1 MRVINIELYG
11 KLSIEVI
18 QKIITKGTET
28 GFRYFEKQDGEW
40 YQVFKE
46 LSINETL
53 QLLTSFSIL
62 HTADKL
68 IYVKSEDD
76 YFFIKFLK
84 TEDDFFSI
92 KLFGSF
98 FPWQKNFMHSQSGY
112 QIDYA
117 RYIEIIMRLCD
128 GFQLKDVCIQ

>member
-1 MRVINIELYG
+1 MRVINIEFYG

-18 QKIITKGTET
+18 EKIITKGNEI
-28 GFRYFEKQDGEW
+28 GFRYFDKQNGEW
-40 YQVFKE
+40 YEVSKE

-53 QLLTSFSIL
+53 IKLTSCSVSQISN
-62 HTADKL
+62 KQ
-68 IYVKSEDD
+68 IYLKSEDD
-76 YFFIKFLK
+76 YFFITFLMIA
-84 TEDDFFSI
+84 DDFFSI

-117 RYIEIIMRLCD
+117 RYIEIIMKLCD